1 MAKARKVARELRS
14 LAFDM
19 EEPLRYA
26 MDIVEA
32 IDLMG
37 HGMIGQGHQEH
48 GQPVATMAGLALDH
62 LHFVRNGWLKMT
74 RSKG

>member
-1 MAKARKVARELRS
+1 MAKARKALRELRS

-19 EEPLRYA
+19 EEPLRNA

-37 HGMIGQGHQEH
+37 HGMIGQDNRDY
-48 GQPVATMAGLALDH
+48 GQPLATLAGLASDH
-62 LHFVRNGWLKMT
+62 LEFVRDRWLKMT
-74 RSKG
+74 KAKG

>member
-1 MAKARKVARELRS
+1 MSKSRKAARELRS

-19 EEPLRYA
+19 EEPLRNA

-37 HGMIGQGHQEH
+37 QGMIGQGNPDH
-48 GQPVATMAGLALDH
+48 GQPVATMAGLAIDH
-62 LHFVRNGWLKMT
+62 LQFVRERWLEMT
-74 RSKG
+74 KAQA

>member
-14 LAFDM
+14 LAFEM
-19 EEPLRYA
+19 EEPLRHA

-37 HGMIGQGHQEH
+37 HGMIGQGNGEYC
-48 GQPVATMAGLALDH
+48 QPVTTLSMLALDH
-62 LHFVRNGWLKMT
+62 LQFVKERWEKMT
-74 RSKG
+74 RG